1 MSSITTITEH
11 GADPTGAKL
20 STTAIQSA
28 IDQVA
33 KSGGGTVRVTPGRYV
48 TGTITLRSNLCLEIQ
63 SGATIEG
70 SGEFEDY
77 TEQEEGFI
85 EPEFPY
91 VRCLFVG
98 FDLENVEI
106 TGGGTVDGAGAK
118 FMDYTQT
125 THDETFTAEAF
136 EDMSPERRDE
146 YVSEHEMPR
155 PTWIFFLRRCTN
167 IRFQDFR
174 IRDVVRW
181 TTRFSQCRNMVVSG
195 MIIEN
200 DLRAA
205 NSDGMHFTSCRNV
218 MISDCSITSGDDCI
232 AITNY
237 GDNDVDT
244 FGVTV
249 TNCVLTSH
257 SAGVRIG
264 FAEES
269 LLEDVVVSN
278 CVFRRCN
285 RAVGIFA
292 GTNATVR
299 HIGISNIE
307 ITTRLIAGT
316 WWGKAE
322 PFMITTLG
330 EGGLIEDV
338 RISGV
343 SARSEQG
350 IVINASSGASVRG
363 VTLADVRLRLSAGEM
378 TPFAAGTLDLRPLS
392 MERRALPALLASGV
406 ENLTIRN
413 LEIEIDDDVRTVFP
427 NAVEFVGCR
436 GLAIDGLREHVS
448 RVRT

>member
-1 MSSITTITEH
+1 MDTITTIIEH
-11 GADPTGAKL
+11 GADPTGGKL
-20 STTAIQSA
+20 STASIQAA

-33 KSGGGTVRVTPGRYV
+33 KAGGGTVTVPPGRYV
-48 TGTITLRSNLCLEIQ
+48 TGTITLRSDLCFEIQ
-63 SGATIEG
+63 TGATIEG
-70 SGEFEDY
+70 SGDFEDY
-77 TEQEEGFI
+77 TEQAEGFI

-118 FMDYTQT
+118 FMDYGKP
-125 THDETFTAEAF
+125 THDETFTDEAF
-136 EDMSPERRDE
+136 LGMPAGRRDE

-167 IRFQDFR
+167 VRFQDFR
-174 IRDVVRW
+174 IRDVARW
-181 TTRFSQCRNMVVSG
+181 TTRFSQCRNMVVRG

-205 NSDGMHFTSCRNV
+205 NSDGMHFTSCQNV
-218 MISDCSITSGDDCI
+218 MVSDCSITSGDDCI
-232 AITNY
+232 AVTNY
-237 GDNDVDT
+237 GDNDVDSV
-244 FGVTV
+244 GVTI
-249 TNCVLTSH
+249 TNCVMTSH
-257 SAGVRIG
+257 SAGIRIG
-264 FAEES
+264 FAEDS

-285 RAVGIFA
+285 RAFGIFA
-292 GTNATVR
+292 GPNATVR
-299 HIGISNIE
+299 HVSISNIE

-330 EGGLIEDV
+330 KGGVIEDV
-338 RISGV
+338 RVDGV
-343 SARSEQG
+343 SARCEQG
-350 IVINASSGASVRG
+350 IVINASPGAAIRG
-363 VTLADVRLRLSAGEM
+363 VTLSNVRLSLSAGDM
-378 TPFAAGTLDLRPLS
+378 TPFSAGTLDLRPLS

-406 ENLTIRN
+406 DYLTLRN
-413 LEIEIDDDVRTVFP
+413 VEIEIDDDVRDVFP

-436 GLAIDGLREHVS
+436 GLAIDGLREHVTRAHS
-448 RVRT
+448 